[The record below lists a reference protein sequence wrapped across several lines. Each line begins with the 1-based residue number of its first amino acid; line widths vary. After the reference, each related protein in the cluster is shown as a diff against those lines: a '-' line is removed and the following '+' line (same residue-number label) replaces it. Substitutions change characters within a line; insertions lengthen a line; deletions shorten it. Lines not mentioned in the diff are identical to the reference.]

1 MYKICW
7 RSKFTGAV
15 GCSEPIFQ
23 TKEKAQEIV
32 DIMNKERT
40 YIEHWVEY
48 VDIPPIVAFIESEM

>member
-23 TKEKAQEIV
+23 TKEKAQE
-32 DIMNKERT
+32 
-40 YIEHWVEY
+40 
-48 VDIPPIVAFIESEM
+48 